1 MPGESNGIG
10 LETIERITELAGW
23 TMLRAGTDG
32 KLLGQVNDGNL
43 SNFSKIGL
51 CANRKMT
58 SSGRNLVKCATSQRK
73 IQTD

>member
-43 SNFSKIGL
+43 SNFSKI

-58 SSGRNLVKCATSQRK
+58 SRGRNLAKCATSQRK